1 MDFDKFYMIG
11 TEKEVRDFSRIVD
24 FGEKKEIQKKYES
37 LKSNYKACVDRIIL
51 KLNKGN
57 EEFFGYNLNRFL
69 LANKYTNSQFTLSK
83 IGKAL
88 FSKYNQ
94 FVDNTSLWN
103 DIEYEEHF
111 FEKKIDSY
119 KKNRTLNPDNELSQ
133 SIINTI
139 CSDLLCDID
148 LLTTGI
154 GKVWEINELYYEKF
168 VQNDEFWELVT
179 ENFDETWNAKLCLEF
194 FEKYLQKNGK
204 LLQDQPVLIEQ
215 WAVLTYSGKYQMLK
229 PRNTNA
235 SNEKQEAIDM
245 LIEDLYNIQL
255 GESLLCQMYATLP
268 REYDIEE

>member
-88 FSKYNQ
+88 FSKYSQ
-94 FVDNTSLWN
+94 FVDDTSLWN

-245 LIEDLYNIQL
+245 LIEDLHNIQL

-268 REYDIEE
+268 REDDIEE

>member
-168 VQNDEFWELVT
+168 VQNNEFWELVT

-245 LIEDLYNIQL
+245 LIEDLHNIQL

-268 REYDIEE
+268 REDDIEE

>member
-88 FSKYNQ
+88 FSKYSQ
-94 FVDNTSLWN
+94 FVDDTSLWD

-154 GKVWEINELYYEKF
+154 GKVWEINELYYDKF

>member
-94 FVDNTSLWN
+94 FVDDISLWD

-139 CSDLLCDID
+139 CSDLLCDIN

-154 GKVWEINELYYEKF
+154 GKVWEINELYYDKF
-168 VQNDEFWELVT
+168 TQDDEFWELVT
-179 ENFDETWNAKLCLEF
+179 ENFDETWNTKLCLEF
-194 FEKYLQKNGK
+194 FEKYLQKAGK
-204 LLQDQPVLIEQ
+204 LLQDQPVLVEQ

-229 PRNTNA
+229 PRNTSA

-255 GESLLCQMYATLP
+255 EESLLCQMYATLP

>member
-1 MDFDKFYMIG
+1 MAFDKFYMIG

-88 FSKYNQ
+88 FSKYDQ
-94 FVDNTSLWN
+94 FVDNTSLWD

-179 ENFDETWNAKLCLEF
+179 ENFNETWNAKLCLEF

-245 LIEDLYNIQL
+245 LIEDLHNIQL

-268 REYDIEE
+268 REDDIEE

>member
-88 FSKYNQ
+88 FSKYDQ
-94 FVDNTSLWN
+94 FVDNNSLWD

-179 ENFDETWNAKLCLEF
+179 ENFNETWNAKLCLEF

-204 LLQDQPVLIEQ
+204 LLQDQSVLIEQ

-245 LIEDLYNIQL
+245 LIEDLHNIQL

-268 REYDIEE
+268 REDDIEE

>member
-24 FGEKKEIQKKYES
+24 FGEKKEIQKRYES

-94 FVDNTSLWN
+94 FVDNTSLWD

-119 KKNRTLNPDNELSQ
+119 KKNRTLNPDNGLSQ

-179 ENFDETWNAKLCLEF
+179 ENFNETWNAKLCLEF

-245 LIEDLYNIQL
+245 LIEDLHNIQL

-268 REYDIEE
+268 REDDIKE

>member
-94 FVDNTSLWN
+94 FVDNTSLWD

-179 ENFDETWNAKLCLEF
+179 ENFNETWNAKLCLEF

-245 LIEDLYNIQL
+245 LIEDLHNIQL

-268 REYDIEE
+268 REDDIEE

>member
-88 FSKYNQ
+88 FSKYSQ
-94 FVDNTSLWN
+94 FVDDTSLWD

-245 LIEDLYNIQL
+245 LIENLYNIQL

-268 REYDIEE
+268 REDDIEE

>member
-88 FSKYNQ
+88 FSKYDQ
-94 FVDNTSLWN
+94 FVDNTSLWD

-179 ENFDETWNAKLCLEF
+179 ENFNETWNAKLCLEF

-245 LIEDLYNIQL
+245 LIEDLHNIQL

-268 REYDIEE
+268 REDDIEE

>member
-69 LANKYTNSQFTLSK
+69 LANKYTNSQFTLRK

-168 VQNDEFWELVT
+168 VQNNEFWELVT

-245 LIEDLYNIQL
+245 LIEDLHNIQL

-268 REYDIEE
+268 REDDIEE

>member
-69 LANKYTNSQFTLSK
+69 LANRYTNSQFTLSK

-154 GKVWEINELYYEKF
+154 GKVWEINELYYDKF

>member
-94 FVDNTSLWN
+94 FVDDISLWD

-154 GKVWEINELYYEKF
+154 GKVWEINELYYDKF

-194 FEKYLQKNGK
+194 FEKYLQKKGK

>member
-88 FSKYNQ
+88 FSKYSQ
-94 FVDNTSLWN
+94 FVDNTSLWD

-154 GKVWEINELYYEKF
+154 GKVWEINELYYDKF

>member
-83 IGKAL
+83 IGKAV
-88 FSKYNQ
+88 FSNYSQ

-245 LIEDLYNIQL
+245 LIEDLHNIQL

-268 REYDIEE
+268 REDDIEE

>member
-94 FVDNTSLWN
+94 FVDDISLWD

-154 GKVWEINELYYEKF
+154 GKVWEINELYYDKF

-255 GESLLCQMYATLP
+255 EESLLCQMYATLP

>member
-37 LKSNYKACVDRIIL
+37 LKSNYKACVNRIIL

-94 FVDNTSLWN
+94 FVDDISLWD

-119 KKNRTLNPDNELSQ
+119 KKKS
-133 SIINTI
+133 
-139 CSDLLCDID
+139 
-148 LLTTGI
+148 
-154 GKVWEINELYYEKF
+154 Y
-168 VQNDEFWELVT
+168 
-179 ENFDETWNAKLCLEF
+179 LE
-194 FEKYLQKNGK
+194 
-204 LLQDQPVLIEQ
+204 
-215 WAVLTYSGKYQMLK
+215 S
-229 PRNTNA
+229 R
-235 SNEKQEAIDM
+235 
-245 LIEDLYNIQL
+245 
-255 GESLLCQMYATLP
+255 
-268 REYDIEE
+268 

>member
-37 LKSNYKACVDRIIL
+37 LKFNYKACVDRIIL

-94 FVDNTSLWN
+94 FVDDISLWD

-154 GKVWEINELYYEKF
+154 GKVWEINELYYDKF

-245 LIEDLYNIQL
+245 LIENLYNIQL

-268 REYDIEE
+268 REDDIEE

>member
-1 MDFDKFYMIG
+1 M
-11 TEKEVRDFSRIVD
+11 
-24 FGEKKEIQKKYES
+24 
-37 LKSNYKACVDRIIL
+37 
-51 KLNKGN
+51 
-57 EEFFGYNLNRFL
+57 NRFL

-94 FVDNTSLWN
+94 FVDDISLWD

-154 GKVWEINELYYEKF
+154 GKVWELS
-168 VQNDEFWELVT
+168 
-179 ENFDETWNAKLCLEF
+179 
-194 FEKYLQKNGK
+194 
-204 LLQDQPVLIEQ
+204 LIH
-215 WAVLTYSGKYQMLK
+215 
-229 PRNTNA
+229 
-235 SNEKQEAIDM
+235 I
-245 LIEDLYNIQL
+245 
-255 GESLLCQMYATLP
+255 
-268 REYDIEE
+268 

>member
-88 FSKYNQ
+88 FSKYSQ
-94 FVDNTSLWN
+94 FVDNTSLWD

-154 GKVWEINELYYEKF
+154 GKVWEINELYYDKF

-245 LIEDLYNIQL
+245 LIEDLHNIQL

>member
-11 TEKEVRDFSRIVD
+11 TEKEVRVFSRIVD

-88 FSKYNQ
+88 FSKYSQ
-94 FVDNTSLWN
+94 FVDDTSLWD

-245 LIEDLYNIQL
+245 LIEDLHNIQL

-268 REYDIEE
+268 REDDIEE